1 MSIRRDSSFL
11 KDVQDAAGKIES
23 TIAATSENSF
33 LADEVSQAAVLHHLT
48 VIGEAINRL
57 SPEVRNNHPEVPWR
71 QIVSVRNRIVHAY
84 FDWIGKSYGSLRPR
98 MFQLYAFRS
107 RRSCRATSLISG
119 HPEAAARAPYR
130 FNANVSPSPMARVSL
145 SCTASSITVP
155 CHSTL
160 SKAARPPGRSSFRT
174 RS

>member
-1 MSIRRDSSFL
+1 LSIRRDSSFL

-84 FDWIGKSYGSLRPR
+84 FDLDWKILWIAATEDVPALRV
-98 MFQLYAFRS
+98 Q
-107 RRSCRATSLISG
+107 I
-119 HPEAAARAPYR
+119 AAILQSDFP
-130 FNANVSPSPMARVSL
+130 N
-145 SCTASSITVP
+145 
-155 CHSTL
+155 
-160 SKAARPPGRSSFRT
+160 
-174 RS
+174 